1 MHFFLANM
9 LYLSTQVPK
18 FVQSRVKGMADMAE
32 EYLLERSVPQRPPSS
47 RPVIVVQARMSST
60 RLPGKVMLP
69 LAGVPMVQRLLE
81 RLSSLKGNVPVIL
94 AISDKPS
101 DTVMVPIAQSL
112 GVRVFFGSEEDVLD
126 RFASAVADVPADAI
140 VRLTAD
146 CPLNDPAMVD
156 RALDL
161 FYHLGVDY
169 LSNTLRRTYPRGFDI
184 EIVSRSALMA
194 AAREAK
200 KVREREHVTPF
211 ILEHPERFRC
221 ACFIAKDDLSSWRLT
236 VDTKDDA
243 ALVEKV
249 LSELTGLFTYEMVR
263 AVLLRHREWQRMNAH
278 VQQKQD

>member
-1 MHFFLANM
+1 
-9 LYLSTQVPK
+9 
-18 FVQSRVKGMADMAE
+18 
-32 EYLLERSVPQRPPSS
+32 
-47 RPVIVVQARMSST
+47 
-60 RLPGKVMLP
+60 
-69 LAGVPMVQRLLE
+69 MVQRLLE
-81 RLSSLKGNVPVIL
+81 RLSSLKGNVPIIL
-94 AISDKPS
+94 AISDKPA
-101 DTVMVPIAQSL
+101 DTVMVPIAQRL
-112 GVRVFFGSEEDVLD
+112 GVHVFFGSEEDVLD
-126 RFASAVADVPADAI
+126 RFSSAVADVPADAI

-184 EIVSRSALMA
+184 EIVSRPALMA
-194 AAREAK
+194 AAQEAK

-211 ILEHPERFRC
+211 ILEHPERFRH

-243 ALVEKV
+243 ALVERV

-263 AVLLRHREWQRMNAH
+263 AVLLRHGEWQRMNAH